1 MFEVGQSVLA
11 RNYYGSEKWCHGRI
25 VARTGPISYRI
36 EMGNG
41 VIWRR
46 HADQIVT
53 TGEKV
58 DMEVET
64 RPGPVEATT
73 EALALGNQSQDGS
86 GRPSE
91 LQHSHAPGQETTSL
105 KDLKKLLISLS
116 PSLFN
121 QPELHCQQSPRL
133 VLYCHLY
140 DGQPESKRL
149 RTDWTGSFSNCSISG
164 EEM

>member
-1 MFEVGQSVLA
+1 MAAPILGYLEPFDPKTTTWESWYERLPSFFVANGTKAEENERRVDPQKKVQQKQAQQQKYHDVHSKVRVFEVGQSGLA

-58 DMEVET
+58 DMEV
-64 RPGPVEATT
+64 
-73 EALALGNQSQDGS
+73 
-86 GRPSE
+86 
-91 LQHSHAPGQETTSL
+91 
-105 KDLKKLLISLS
+105 
-116 PSLFN
+116 
-121 QPELHCQQSPRL
+121 
-133 VLYCHLY
+133 
-140 DGQPESKRL
+140 
-149 RTDWTGSFSNCSISG
+149 
-164 EEM
+164 